1 MGTVTSSQD
10 PSQSTLHSAQR
21 MSSHKKAGT
30 VVTTSTHACGGRG
43 KRTESPRPAWAR
55 LCLENK
61 QNSLLFMLSFCVPK
75 LRHVVTLN
83 ASVKCRILSWDYK
96 GGPLAWCFLCVHTL
110 ASLFLWA
117 SLKLLSLYSE
127 PTSLPWRLCQSLAN
141 LINASA

>member
-43 KRTESPRPAWAR
+43 KRTENPRPAWAR

-61 QNSLLFMLSFCVPK
+61 QNSLLFMLSFCVSK

-83 ASVKCRILSWDYK
+83 ASVSAGSFLEITK
-96 GGPLAWCFLCVHTL
+96 GALLPGVSSVSTL
-110 ASLFLWA
+110 WLHCSCGHL
-117 SLKLLSLYSE
+117 
-127 PTSLPWRLCQSLAN
+127 
-141 LINASA
+141 